1 MKSFKSADAF
11 FEKERKW
18 QSALAQLRSILKDLP
33 LEETV
38 KWGAPIYTSQ
48 GKNVVG
54 LAGFKNHFA
63 IWFFQGVF
71 LKDKD
76 KKLVN
81 AQEGTTKALRQW
93 RFEDEEDLSSEKAI
107 IKAYVLEA
115 IENEKQGK
123 RIKPTKNI
131 NFEIPKIFQKALDK
145 STELKKAYES
155 LTPGR
160 QKDYAL
166 YIGDAKREATAL
178 SRIEKSIPLILS
190 GKGMY
195 DKYKNC

>member
-1 MKSFKSADAF
+1 MKSYKNADVFFK
-11 FEKERKW
+11 KEGKW
-18 QSALAQLRSILKDLP
+18 QSALAELRSILADLP

-38 KWGAPIYTSQ
+38 KWGAPIYTVN

-63 IWFFQGVF
+63 LWFFQGVF

-93 RFEDEEDLSSEKAI
+93 RFETEEEMLSEKAI
-107 IKAYVLEA
+107 IKVYVLEA

-123 RIKPTKNI
+123 RIKPTKNLS
-131 NFEIPKIFQKALDK
+131 FEMPRIFQEALDK
-145 STELKKAYES
+145 NTDLKKAYEA

-160 QKDYAL
+160 KKEYAL
-166 YIGDAKREATAL
+166 HIGEAKREMTAL
-178 SRIEKSIPLILS
+178 SRIEKSMPLILS
-190 GKGMY
+190 GKGLY